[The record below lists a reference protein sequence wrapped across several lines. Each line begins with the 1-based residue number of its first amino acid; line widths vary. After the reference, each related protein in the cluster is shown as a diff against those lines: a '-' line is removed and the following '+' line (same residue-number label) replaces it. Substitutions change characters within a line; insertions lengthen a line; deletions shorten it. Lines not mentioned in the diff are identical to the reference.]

1 MNTLLLIAIGVLA
14 AGLAITLVLLPLAI
28 AMNVETG
35 MKYRRDLA
43 AKLDQLRLGRMLVAL
58 GVNINR
64 YLNSERIVD
73 IDRQMRRCGACTN
86 TKTCDDKLT
95 KGGVA
100 MDNIQFCNNQESLR
114 KMAGK

>member
-1 MNTLLLIAIGVLA
+1 MNTLVLIAIGLLV
-14 AGLAITLVLLPLAI
+14 AGLAIALVLLPLAI

-43 AKLDQLRLGRMLVAL
+43 ERLDRLRLGRMLAAL

-64 YLNSERIVD
+64 YLNNERIVD
-73 IDRQMRRCGACTN
+73 IDQQMRRCSACTH
-86 TKTCDDKLT
+86 TKTCDDKL
-95 KGGVA
+95 KEGDVA
-100 MDNIQFCNNQESLR
+100 ADNIGFCNNEASLR